1 MNSRADQTVRWMF
14 KMLLV
19 FFIIVA
25 WNALKIDSLEAIYIW
40 FIYLLFICTR
50 KSKPTKNNKTKKQS
64 NKEKLLDLNFSF
76 SVA

>member
-40 FIYLLFICTR
+40 LIYLFVIYLHKKI
-50 KSKPTKNNKTKKQS
+50 KTNEKQ
-64 NKEKLLDLNFSF
+64 
-76 SVA
+76 